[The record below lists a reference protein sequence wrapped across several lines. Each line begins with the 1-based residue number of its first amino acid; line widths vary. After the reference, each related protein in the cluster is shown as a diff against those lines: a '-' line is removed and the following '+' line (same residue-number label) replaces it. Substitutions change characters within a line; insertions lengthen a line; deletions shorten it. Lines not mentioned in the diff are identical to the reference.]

1 VPPLKGGCAK
11 TIRINLGVIEVMGPA
26 TSCAKFLGA
35 TKIRTFFFYPSIVRY
50 SLEEGDRQ
58 LEKLELTERSKGL
71 YEIVG

>member
-1 VPPLKGGCAK
+1 MAP
-11 TIRINLGVIEVMGPA
+11 T
-26 TSCAKFLGA
+26 TSCAKIHGA

-58 LEKLELTERSKGL
+58 LEKLELPERSKGL